1 MKWQHPPSS
10 WIEFLSVIAENLFS
24 WAYIDRNRHRF
35 LKALSLN
42 LKFQAKYKKGT
53 TWLVI
58 FLIERKEPEAP
69 GLPPFLVALPPPGSP
84 PTPTAKWEPLVPG
97 ERRLDWGTC
106 HPWQIAQLRFLFG
119 SQSFFITFGEVMQIC
134 RPVVF
139 QSTCIALE
147 IEIFAPTS
155 NLWDQSFWKGCLC

>member
-84 PTPTAKWEPLVPG
+84 PYPRSQVGASGSRWEETGLGNMSPLT
-97 ERRLDWGTC
+97 DSTS
-106 HPWQIAQLRFLFG
+106 QIPVG

-155 NLWDQSFWKGCLC
+155 NLWDQSFRKGCLC